1 MTFDTLIADVASH
14 GVTIL
19 LPLSIIEGPIITILA
34 GYASRLGVFP
44 IPVAFAIVVLGDLIG
59 DTLFYLLGRRGL
71 RRIPAN
77 WLSRLGLAPDRVTS
91 LSEHFAEKGGR
102 TLILAKISHSAGA
115 AVMVAAGLARMPY
128 WTYLWFNVLGTL
140 PKSAV
145 FLALGYVLGEAATRL
160 GPSITIGS
168 LIMLGLMAVGGA
180 AWWFW
185 PRNTPQ

>member
-1 MTFDTLIADVASH
+1 MTFDTLIAAVASH

-19 LPLSIIEGPIITILA
+19 LPLSIIEGPIVTILA
-34 GYASRLGVFP
+34 GYASRLGVFQ

-59 DTLFYLLGRRGL
+59 DSLLYLLGQRGL
-71 RRIPAN
+71 GRIPPK
-77 WLSRLGLAPDRVTS
+77 WLARLGLAPDRVTA

-102 TLILAKISHSAGA
+102 TLILAKITHSVGA
-115 AVMVAAGLARMPY
+115 AVMVAAGLARMPF
-128 WTYLWFNVLGTL
+128 WMFMWFNLLGTL

-145 FLALGYVLGEAATRL
+145 FLALGYVLGEAAAQL

-168 LIMLGLMAVGGA
+168 MIMLGLMALGGA

-185 PRNTPQ
+185 PRRKP